1 MDRKIAPSDEKGLK
15 LKDLNILKK
24 IKNLINKNENLK
36 NEKINITV
44 KNGEVFLDGTV
55 SNEKVI
61 NEIERLIKEIKSI
74 KKVINNISFD
84 VKRSID
90 LNIVEQGL
98 KLLEE
103 KGFKNFNLTYKGGI
117 LNVYGNVNNL
127 RERKLV
133 EKILSNLNISK
144 IYSFIKIKPNFNVN
158 DFIIESLVYDN
169 LKKSKIFNLR
179 IKVLNRVLY
188 LRGNVE
194 NEKEKEEILDKASEV
209 PGVIEIIN
217 GITLRDEKSI
227 DIEIEN
233 KIREILK
240 EPEYTSDKI
249 NFISISG
256 NVFLDG
262 EAYNP
267 NTLYSIEEK
276 VSKIKNVKR
285 VINRIIGVVR

>member
-1 MDRKIAPSDEKGLK
+1 MDRRIAPSDEKGLK

-24 IKNLINKNENLK
+24 IKNLIDKNEALK
-36 NEKINITV
+36 KEKINITV
-44 KNGEVFLDGTV
+44 KSGEVILEGNV
-55 SNEKVI
+55 SSEKVI
-61 NEIERLIKEIKSI
+61 NEIENLLKEIKSI
-74 KKVINNISFD
+74 KKVINNLTYEI
-84 VKRSID
+84 KRSLD
-90 LNIVEQGL
+90 ANIAEESL
-98 KLLEE
+98 KILEE
-103 KGFKNFNLTYKGGI
+103 KGFKNLNITYKGGV
-117 LNVYGNVNNL
+117 LNIYGNVNNL
-127 RERKLV
+127 KEKKQI
-133 EKILSNLNISK
+133 EKILSNLKLTK
-144 IYSFIKIKPNFNVN
+144 INNFIKIKPSFNVN

-169 LKKSKIFNLR
+169 LKKNKIFNLK
-179 IKVLNRVLY
+179 IKVLNKVLY

-194 NEKEKEEILDKASEV
+194 NEKEREEVLDKASEV

-233 KIREILK
+233 NIREILK
-240 EPEYTSDKI
+240 GPEYSSDKI

-256 NVFLDG
+256 NVFLEG
-262 EAYNP
+262 EAYNQ